1 MKRVNF
7 HRYFLASLRL
17 SMRTR
22 LLLWIPLALLVAL
35 TTTACSGPSA
45 TQTEAASSS
54 STAAT
59 SDLEALYWER
69 QESAR
74 SDYTQADVRFMTM
87 MIKHHAQALVMSR
100 LAPQNGASPQVQT
113 LAARIINAQN
123 DEIATMQRWLRARDQ
138 HVPEITIDGTA
149 LSVDGMS
156 VHGMDMVGVLTQSQ
170 IDDLDAA
177 RDTTFDRLFLK
188 YMIEHHRGAVTMVET
203 LFSTDGAAQDEA
215 AFVLASGINVDQKT
229 EIERMQQMLDALPDA
244 PPAP

>member
-1 MKRVNF
+1 MFFSRF
-7 HRYFLASLRL
+7 CWSPILA
-17 SMRTR
+17 
-22 LLLWIPLALLVAL
+22 AVLVAL
-35 TTTACSGPSA
+35 LLTGCAVTDGARPDATDAPTASN
-45 TQTEAASSS
+45 QLE
-54 STAAT
+54 
-59 SDLEALYWER
+59 DLEALYWER